1 MYHLKK
7 ESLKNKYIKIFISP
21 RKKVKQIINY
31 HICLYNPRGKRCVIE
46 GSEIPYCNHAGEVW
60 RDICPLRNAGPRCVT
75 RVPVALCV
83 SPLHSKQRKE
93 ELLHVAV
100 LHNTKQGILV
110 SYNNDY
116 ITKIVF
122 IVQVRNF
129 LFNAT
134 LSFCVRTR

>member
-1 MYHLKK
+1 MRYPIAITL
-7 ESLKNKYIKIFISP
+7 
-21 RKKVKQIINY
+21 VKF
-31 HICLYNPRGKRCVIE
+31 GVTF
-46 GSEIPYCNHAGEVW
+46 A
-60 RDICPLRNAGPRCVT
+60 RCVT

-122 IVQVRNF
+122 IVEVHDF
-129 LFNAT
+129 LFLT
-134 LSFCVRTR
+134 LHFPFAAGLGKILPVRPSPFF